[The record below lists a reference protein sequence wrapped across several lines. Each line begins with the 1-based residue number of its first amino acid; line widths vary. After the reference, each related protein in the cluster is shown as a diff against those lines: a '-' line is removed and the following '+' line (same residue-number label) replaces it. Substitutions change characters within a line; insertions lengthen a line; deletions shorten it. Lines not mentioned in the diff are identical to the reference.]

1 MYAPS
6 VKCHSIAHFV
16 SSVFTWRFMNLNF
29 QKKKKNQLKVY
40 YTYK

>member
-29 QKKKKNQLKVY
+29 QKKKKSIESILY
-40 YTYK
+40 L